1 MDKVRHTS
9 RHRLTRRAANLL
21 IVIGGLVLAFPFWS
35 SAYTRVQQGRL
46 ESSYRSTATAFAA
59 EKHSHAAAIAS
70 LPTQEDRLRYLA
82 KMFADKLTVGQSIGH
97 LKIPRLAFDRIV
109 IQGSGGAGGLTPKT
123 DVDLL
128 RKGPVHYGNTP
139 LPGLGQPFAIA
150 GHRTT
155 YGAPFFHLDSLQ
167 RNDRIIVET
176 PYARFTY
183 TVDKLTEVLPSDVG
197 VLADRGYGLVLTTC
211 TPLYDASRRLI
222 VWARLTETEML

>member
-1 MDKVRHTS
+1 MGKMRRTS
-9 RHRLTRRAANLL
+9 GQRVTRRVANLL

-46 ESSYRSTATAFAA
+46 ETSYRSTQTAFAA
-59 EKHSHAAAIAS
+59 EKHSRAAVIAK
-70 LPTQEDRLRYLA
+70 LPTDQDRLAYLA
-82 KMFADKLTVGQSIGH
+82 RMFADKLTVGQPVGH
-97 LKIPRLAFDRIV
+97 LKIPRLAFDRVV
-109 IQGSGGAGGLTPKT
+109 IQGAGGSGGLSPET

-139 LPGLGQPFAIA
+139 LPGLGQPFAVA

-155 YGAPFFHLDSLQ
+155 YGGPFLNLDKMQ
-167 RNDRIIVET
+167 HGDRIIVET

-183 TVDKLTEVLPSDVG
+183 TVDKLTEVSPSDVG

-211 TPLYDASRRLI
+211 TPLYSATRRLI